1 MHQPEIE
8 LIIES
13 QCGCFRVVQRIP
25 DSMER
30 TCNYSP
36 VLCACLR
43 PNSNGEPRPRRRG
56 GFVDIWGEVGNTGRG
71 YIIDYICEFTA
82 RKFLNTRT
90 SSVPRRSTSRWNPA
104 ARCRKTDAGIQTTS
118 PPPLL
123 LSFSNSFEFKLCRW
137 FSGVERWYG
146 WKFKQGIF
154 LLKERVSP

>member
-1 MHQPEIE
+1 
-8 LIIES
+8 
-13 QCGCFRVVQRIP
+13 
-25 DSMER
+25 MER

-104 ARCRKTDAGIQTTS
+104 ARCRKTDAGIQTS

-123 LSFSNSFEFKLCRW
+123 LSFSNLILLNSSYADGFLESKGGMDGNLSKEF
-137 FSGVERWYG
+137 FSLRNE
-146 WKFKQGIF
+146 
-154 LLKERVSP
+154 

>member
-1 MHQPEIE
+1 
-8 LIIES
+8 
-13 QCGCFRVVQRIP
+13 
-25 DSMER
+25 MER

-104 ARCRKTDAGIQTTS
+104 ARCRKTDAGIQTPS
-118 PPPLL
+118 PPPFTDHFLILL
-123 LSFSNSFEFKLCRW
+123 NSSGYTDGFLESKGMDGNLSKEFFSLRNE
-137 FSGVERWYG
+137 
-146 WKFKQGIF
+146 
-154 LLKERVSP
+154 